1 MYNFG
6 NLGFHYSLLK
16 SVDASID
23 WLMTDCPFSRPLF
36 GSVWFSCF
44 QQAGTWSDSTHHA
57 ASWAARRISAPL
69 SRLRSSRGRCCSPAL
84 GRIRTT
90 VWAPHSGSS
99 LSGKPPVL
107 PRDHGCPEPWPLRFR
122 LARNVGLM
130 PGISLAHPALA
141 PKCLCHQ
148 KWKPHPKMFSPS
160 PLFQF
165 IASKI
170 CLPFSLSSA
179 IRFFLFF

>member
-1 MYNFG
+1 MHR
-6 NLGFHYSLLK
+6 L
-16 SVDASID
+16 ID
-23 WLMTDCPFSRPLF
+23 WWPIVRFLARCLVRSGFPAFSRRVLGRTPPTTPPL
-36 GSVWFSCF
+36 GRR
-44 QQAGTWSDSTHHA
+44 G
-57 ASWAARRISAPL
+57 ASRLPC
-69 SRLRSSRGRCCSPAL
+69 LRSSRGRCCSPAL

-90 VWAPHSGSS
+90 VWAPHSGSP